1 MTRESRFENRP
12 RLKDGNHG
20 NKECTVGLHSRG
32 WERAQKAEWTAG
44 GLAGLTEKKGM
55 GKGQGRRW
63 KSLALF
69 STVRS
74 RARWQSA
81 HCGSVS

>member
-20 NKECTVGLHSRG
+20 NKECTVGLHSRR

-63 KSLALF
+63 KSQFFSVLFVAEPGGRVPIVAL
-69 STVRS
+69 
-74 RARWQSA
+74 
-81 HCGSVS
+81 